1 MIDDAQLQTDNQ
13 VIAEKWEEVHK
24 AIHAQAF
31 LLPLYGTRVSYV
43 INRRFAGF
51 TPSTQVGYR
60 VRVYYLYLPTTTTT
74 TGPPPS
80 PPDHHHHR
88 TTTTTTTTTITQ
100 MYTYPV
106 EAVKVLSG
114 LPIVNVAAG
123 TSGGA
128 LLKTVGPMNPHLYG
142 LNQLFAQDW
151 LYEGLVGYGQ
161 DGEITPV
168 LATKW
173 AVADTP
179 SGGSKYTFTLRDNV
193 KFHDDS
199 DWNCA
204 VAKLNFDHI
213 MASKRHGWM
222 KTTEQMTSWT
232 CSDAGEFVLET
243 KDKFYPFLQELT
255 YTRPLTFAAASAF
268 KEGLNSDPK
277 LHNACT
283 EDSPGLWGPS
293 DQKITD
299 VTCAGLKE
307 PIGTGPFKLKTQIT
321 AMQTN
326 AAGVNSSVDSE
337 VVFARHDD
345 YWGSVPEIE
354 ELHLKFYDSTADVEK
369 ALLDGS
375 LDMALGIG
383 PLSAEQIQKLKFHH
397 SETVDVR
404 HTGVMKNTILVMN
417 TNATHTRD
425 IETRRAIIHAVDKAR
440 FVKEEFKGLEQ
451 PVSQLL
457 PFNTPFCP

>member
-1 MIDDAQLQTDNQ
+1 
-13 VIAEKWEEVHK
+13 
-24 AIHAQAF
+24 
-31 LLPLYGTRVSYV
+31 
-43 INRRFAGF
+43 
-51 TPSTQVGYR
+51 
-60 VRVYYLYLPTTTTT
+60 
-74 TGPPPS
+74 
-80 PPDHHHHR
+80 
-88 TTTTTTTTTITQ
+88 

-114 LPIVNVAAG
+114 PRSVTVAAG

-168 LATKW
+168 LAKSW
-173 AVADTP
+173 VVADTP
-179 SGGSKYTFTLRDNV
+179 SGGSKYTFTLRDGV
-193 KFHDDS
+193 KFHDGS
-199 DWNCA
+199 DWNCS

-213 MASKRHGWM
+213 MATGRHTWL
-222 KTTEQMTSWT
+222 KTTEQLTSWT

-268 KEGLNSDPK
+268 QEGLNSDPTS
-277 LHNACT
+277 HNACT
-283 EDSPGLWGPS
+283 EDSNPLGFPS
-293 DQKITD
+293 DSKIKD
-299 VTCAGLKE
+299 VTCAGLKK
-307 PIGTGPFKLKTQIT
+307 PIGTGPFKLKTQTT
-321 AMQTN
+321 ADK
-326 AAGVNSSVDSE
+326 VDSE

-354 ELHLKFYDSTADVEK
+354 ELHLKFYDSTADVERD
-369 ALLDGS
+369 LLDGT
-375 LDMALGIG
+375 LDMALGLG

-397 SETVDVR
+397 SDTVDVR
-404 HTGVMKNTILVMN
+404 HTGVMKNHILVMN

-451 PVSQLL
+451 PVTQLL
-457 PFNTPFCP
+457 PLNTPFCP

>member
-1 MIDDAQLQTDNQ
+1 
-13 VIAEKWEEVHK
+13 
-24 AIHAQAF
+24 
-31 LLPLYGTRVSYV
+31 
-43 INRRFAGF
+43 
-51 TPSTQVGYR
+51 
-60 VRVYYLYLPTTTTT
+60 
-74 TGPPPS
+74 
-80 PPDHHHHR
+80 
-88 TTTTTTTTTITQ
+88 

-106 EAVKVLSG
+106 EAVRVLSG
-114 LPIVNVAAG
+114 SKSVTVAAG
-123 TSGGA
+123 TSGGS

-168 LATKW
+168 LAKSW
-173 AVADTP
+173 VVADTP
-179 SGGSKYTFTLRDNV
+179 SGGSKYTFTLREGV
-193 KFHDDS
+193 KFHDGS
-199 DWNCA
+199 DWNCS

-213 MASKRHGWM
+213 MATGRHTWL

-268 KEGLNSDPK
+268 KEGLNSDPT

-283 EDSPGLWGPS
+283 EDSPGLWSS
-293 DQKITD
+293 DSKIKD
-299 VTCAGLKE
+299 VTCAGLNE
-307 PIGTGPFKLKTQIT
+307 PIGTGPFKLKTQT
-321 AMQTN
+321 TTLVTN
-326 AAGVNSSVDSE
+326 ADGVDEPVDSE

-345 YWGSVPEIE
+345 YWGSVPDIE
-354 ELHLKFYDSTADVEK
+354 ELHLKFYDSTSDVERD
-369 ALLDGS
+369 LLDGT
-375 LDMALGIG
+375 LDMALGLG
-383 PLSAEQIQKLKFHH
+383 PLSAEQIQNLKFHH

-404 HTGVMKNTILVMN
+404 HTGVMKNHILVMN
-417 TNATHTRD
+417 TAATHTRD

-451 PVSQLL
+451 PVTQLL

>member
-1 MIDDAQLQTDNQ
+1 
-13 VIAEKWEEVHK
+13 
-24 AIHAQAF
+24 
-31 LLPLYGTRVSYV
+31 
-43 INRRFAGF
+43 
-51 TPSTQVGYR
+51 
-60 VRVYYLYLPTTTTT
+60 
-74 TGPPPS
+74 
-80 PPDHHHHR
+80 
-88 TTTTTTTTTITQ
+88 

-106 EAVKVLSG
+106 EAVRVLSG
-114 LPIVNVAAG
+114 PKSVTVAAG

-128 LLKTVGPMNPHLYG
+128 LLKTVGAMNPHLYG

-168 LATKW
+168 LAKSW
-173 AVADTP
+173 VVADTP
-179 SGGSKYTFTLRDNV
+179 SGGSKYTFTLREGV
-193 KFHDDS
+193 KFHDGS
-199 DWNCA
+199 DWNCS

-213 MASKRHGWM
+213 MATKRHGWL
-222 KTTEQMTSWT
+222 KTTEQLTSWT

-268 KEGLNSDPK
+268 KEGLNSDPT

-283 EDSPGLWGPS
+283 EDSPGLWSS
-293 DQKITD
+293 DSKIKD

-307 PIGTGPFKLKTQIT
+307 PIGTGPFKLKTQTT
-321 AMQTN
+321 AD
-326 AAGVNSSVDSE
+326 GVDSE

-345 YWGSVPEIE
+345 YWGSVPDIE
-354 ELHLKFYDSTADVEK
+354 ELHLKFYDSTSDVERD
-369 ALLDGS
+369 LLDGT
-375 LDMALGIG
+375 LDMALGLG

-404 HTGVMKNTILVMN
+404 HTGVMKNHILVMN
-417 TNATHTRD
+417 TAATHTSD

-451 PVSQLL
+451 PVTQLL